1 MAIKIPY
8 IIYKKISLV
17 SLRTAGEQKLKED
30 DRIIIEEESTNKA
43 ELLFFTDQYNVYKLR
58 LSDVQDT
65 KASSLGE
72 YLPNLLGMEENEKVI
87 FVTSTTDYRG
97 NLFLLFENG
106 KAVKIPAESYRTKTN
121 RRRLINAY
129 SSKSRLIFM
138 TFIDSD
144 RDYVLT
150 RDDDKACLFSTAL
163 VPVSGTKTSGGV
175 QLYTLK
181 KNSSITNVCP
191 ADEFKSSNIEFYRT
205 NKIPSTG
212 HFITDDD
219 KAANSPQ
226 LSIE

>member
-1 MAIKIPY
+1 
-8 IIYKKISLV
+8 
-17 SLRTAGEQKLKED
+17 
-30 DRIIIEEESTNKA
+30 
-43 ELLFFTDQYNVYKLR
+43 
-58 LSDVQDT
+58 
-65 KASSLGE
+65 
-72 YLPNLLGMEENEKVI
+72 MEENEKVI

-181 KNSSITNVCP
+181 KNSSILDSNQERQNQNLQCYHYTMGQYLRHKCNQKNFF
-191 ADEFKSSNIEFYRT
+191 DEEVATKFFK
-205 NKIPSTG
+205 
-212 HFITDDD
+212 
-219 KAANSPQ
+219 
-226 LSIE
+226 